1 MIAGH
6 VLLVLHA
13 HLPFVRHPEH
23 PDFLEE
29 DWLFE
34 AISEVYVPLLAA
46 FDRLHADG
54 VPFQLGFTVSPTL
67 ASMLGD
73 QLLRSRYTA
82 RLDATCALAEA
93 EVARTARVAPHH
105 AEAARYHRDRLWAV
119 REQYQGA
126 YGGDLL
132 GAFRRLAAAGHL
144 ELYTCTATHGF
155 LPVLRPEPS
164 SVHAQVAV
172 AVQAHRALLGEPPRG
187 IWLAECGYYPGVEE
201 VLARHGLR
209 AFFVDAHGLWRGT
222 PAPVFGVFQP
232 VLTPAGVAAFG
243 RDPACSEQVWSAEV
257 GYPADPDYLEFHLDL
272 AHHVDAA
279 WLRPYLNPDS
289 GRRLTGLRYH
299 RVTGRT
305 GPKAPYGPGAARAKA
320 EAHAAHFL
328 SQRARQLE
336 EVGRRIAPR
345 EPLVLAPYDAE
356 LFGHWWAEG
365 PVFLE
370 ALLRGAG
377 GTGAVRFTGPLAY
390 LERFPDMQVVQPA
403 ESSWGAR
410 GDASTWIGPASDWMY
425 RHLHEAARRMTV
437 AADAHPRAEGPA
449 RRVLQQA
456 ARELLLA
463 QSSDWAFI
471 LHTGAAPEYAA
482 RRVRGHL
489 GAVFGLL
496 DQLEAGRVDAAWLAQ
511 LEGRNNLFPAV
522 DPGVYRSLP

>member
-1 MIAGH
+1 MIPGH

-34 AISEVYVPLLAA
+34 AISEVYVPLLGV
-46 FDRLHADG
+46 FDRLSAER
-54 VPFQLGFTVSPTL
+54 VPFQLGLTISPTL
-67 ASMLGD
+67 ASMLAD
-73 QLLRSRYTA
+73 PLLRARYAA
-82 RLDATCALAEA
+82 RLDAACTLAEA
-93 EVARTARVAPHH
+93 EVARTGSTAPAY
-105 AEAARYHRDRLWAV
+105 AEAARHHRDRLRAV
-119 REQYQGA
+119 RERYHGA

-132 GAFRRLAAAGHL
+132 AAFRRLEAEGHL

-155 LPVLRPEPS
+155 LPVLRSEPS
-164 SVHAQVAV
+164 SVNAQVAV
-172 AVQAHRALLGEPPRG
+172 AVEAHRALLGRAPRG
-187 IWLAECGYYPGVEE
+187 IWLAECGYYPGVDA

-209 AFFVDAHGLWRGT
+209 AFFLDAHGLWRGT
-222 PAPVFGVFQP
+222 PAPVFGVHQP

-305 GPKAPYGPGAARAKA
+305 GPKAPYRPGQARAKA
-320 EAHAAHFL
+320 QSHAAHFL
-328 SQRARQLE
+328 AERERQLAAL
-336 EVGRRIAPR
+336 GTLMGPR

-370 ALLRGAG
+370 ALLREAARSP
-377 GTGAVRFTGPLAY
+377 TVRFTGPLAY
-390 LERFPDMQVVQPA
+390 LERFPDLQVLRPA

-410 GDASTWIGPASDWMY
+410 GDASTWIGPANDWMY
-425 RHLHEAARRMTV
+425 RHLHEAARRMMA
-437 AADAHPRAEGPA
+437 AADGHAGAAGLE
-449 RRVLQQA
+449 RRVLQQS

-482 RRVRGHL
+482 GRAREHL

-496 DQLEAGRVDAAWLAQ
+496 DQLDSGQVDAAWLAG
-511 LEGRNNLFPAV
+511 LEARNNLFPGV
-522 DPGVYRSLP
+522 DPGVYRSAP